1 MSRYNRFNWQRAD
14 SFEWKFK
21 RQPKL
26 RTISEVHDLYLRA
39 LERSVKKSKEVMDCI
54 AEIVRDIPPTAAYN
68 NRYNDNRNDDRGND
82 RGENHGNGNNG
93 KGNNGRGNG
102 KH

>member
-26 RTISEVHDLYLRA
+26 RTISEVHDLYDNILY
-39 LERSVKKSKEVMDCI
+39 EH
-54 AEIVRDIPPTAAYN
+54 IPQT
-68 NRYNDNRNDDRGND
+68 
-82 RGENHGNGNNG
+82 
-93 KGNNGRGNG
+93 
-102 KH
+102 